1 MPNYQLDRKDTR
13 SILSILFIAV
23 IIRAVYFMDFARTAV
38 FNILPY
44 SDSSYYFNWARDIA
58 AGDILGGSRVFM
70 KWPLYGYFLAGLFRI
85 FGSSIAVVYALQFML
100 GALTCV
106 LVYFIGKIMFNR
118 AVGFIA
124 ALFYLSYGLFLY
136 YEGTLIYTAL
146 SLFLNCLLFLYFL
159 HISRTRGRAGFFW
172 AGIFSGLCA
181 LAQANIILFA
191 PLAAL
196 WVLRQRRADFSAGL
210 YAMLLFFAGLS
221 AVLGITA
228 CRNYIVEKDAALVT
242 GHVGINFYLGN
253 NPEATGLF
261 YNPEYIAPD
270 QEGMSK
276 DARIIAELNAG
287 RRLKTS
293 QVSNFWLSKSFAFIK
308 SDPRAFIGLML
319 KKVAYLFV
327 PFEANHDTEYYLIK
341 DKVRALRLVS
351 PDLRYILPF
360 FIVGAFLGL
369 KQFRKN
375 ALIYIA
381 LAALSLSI
389 VAFFVCTR
397 YRIMLVP
404 FMAVLAALAINSIWE
419 AAVKKKYPAAALLC
433 VSVVLVYAL
442 LSYSGK
448 AYPRANNYV
457 RYRGAIQ
464 MASFYEVENDRAA
477 ALRELKQAALLNPGG
492 RLLLL
497 SLGNLYYNSGDYAA
511 AEDNFR
517 KAVRLFP
524 LYADAYYNLGLM
536 YNRQGR
542 FKEASEALEELV
554 RLDPMDAAAH
564 FELGRAYRFAGQPR
578 QAAKEFALAVKY
590 IGAGRK
596 AEIEQIR
603 AESAGL

>member
-1 MPNYQLDRKDTR
+1 
-13 SILSILFIAV
+13 
-23 IIRAVYFMDFARTAV
+23 MDFARTAV

-70 KWPLYGYFLAGLFRI
+70 KWPLYGFFLAGLFRI
-85 FGSSIAVVYALQFML
+85 FGESIALVYALQFML
-100 GALTCV
+100 GALTGV
-106 LVYFIGKIMFNR
+106 LVYFIGKVMFNR

-136 YEGTLIYTAL
+136 YEGALIYTSL
-146 SLFLNCLLFLYFL
+146 SLFLNCLLFLYFFY
-159 HISRTRGRAGFFW
+159 ISRGHGRAGLFW

-191 PLAAL
+191 PLAAVWAL
-196 WVLRQRRADFSAGL
+196 WQRRSTFAASL

-221 AVLGITA
+221 VVLGITA
-228 CRNYIVEKDAALVT
+228 CRNYIVEKDAVLVT
-242 GHVGINFYLGN
+242 GHLGINFYLGN
-253 NPEATGLF
+253 NAEATGLF

-276 DARIIAELNAG
+276 DARIIAELNSG

-293 QVSNFWLSKSFAFIK
+293 EVSNFWLSKSFAFIK
-308 SDPRAFIGLML
+308 SDPRAFIRLVL
-319 KKVAYLFV
+319 KKITYLFV

-341 DKVRALRLVS
+341 DKVRALRFVS
-351 PDLRYILPF
+351 TDLRYILPF

-369 KQFRKN
+369 KQFKKN
-375 ALIYIA
+375 ALIYFV
-381 LAALSLSI
+381 LAALSASI

-404 FMAVLAALAINSIWE
+404 FMAVLAALAVNSIWE
-419 AAVKKKYPAAALLC
+419 AIVKKKYPAAALLC
-433 VSVVLVYAL
+433 VAVIFVYAL
-442 LSYSGK
+442 LNYSGK

-464 MASFYEVENDRAA
+464 MASFYEEENDRAA
-477 ALRELKQAALLNPGG
+477 ALWELKQAALLNPGG

-497 SLGNLYYNSGDYAA
+497 SLGNSYYDSGDYAA

-524 LYADAYYNLGLM
+524 LYTDAYYNLGLM

-542 FKEASEALEELV
+542 FNEASEALEELA
-554 RLDPMDAAAH
+554 RLDPSDAAAY
-564 FELGRAYRFAGQPR
+564 FELGRAYEFRGKPQ
-578 QAAKEFALAVKY
+578 QAAKEFELAAKY
-590 IGAGRK
+590 IGRGRK
-596 AEIEQIR
+596 AEIDIIR
-603 AESAGL
+603 KELEGLKQ